1 MKFNGKKV
9 EFNYKDYDLSKEHE
23 VYKLVNDINIYIDEL
38 IFEKRYME
46 QKLLQIANILDEK
59 TLRR

>member
-23 VYKLVNDINIYIDEL
+23 VYKLVNAVN
-38 IFEKRYME
+38 MH
-46 QKLLQIANILDEK
+46 
-59 TLRR
+59 